1 MDHGLSENFTDRV
14 SPIKPHIDHLE
25 ALGVQSGP
33 LNPHVNSV
41 TSDVVKVCHV
51 DITVELLRCHTMMSD
66 VFMHKSYL
74 CELYES
80 SAGCIYSTCI
90 YYAYFCI
97 TPYIAMR
104 DPDDMFNAFFE
115 WYTCTF

>member
-41 TSDVVKVCHV
+41 TSDVVKAC
-51 DITVELLRCHTMMSD
+51 TVPYC
-66 VFMHKSYL
+66 SYIL
-74 CELYES
+74 GGVTPIP
-80 SAGCIYSTCI
+80 SA
-90 YYAYFCI
+90 
-97 TPYIAMR
+97 
-104 DPDDMFNAFFE
+104 
-115 WYTCTF
+115 